1 MADKLLPWMRHALGQ
16 TSQIASA
23 ALSMLHCSTQHSCR
37 QEKAEKEEEEGGGG
51 EGRRGE
57 EEEHDLHLQLIDYIE
72 ATLNP
77 PD

>member
-37 QEKAEKEEEEGGGG
+37 QEKAEKEEED
-51 EGRRGE
+51 
-57 EEEHDLHLQLIDYIE
+57 DLHLQPIDYIE

>member
-51 EGRRGE
+51 GEGRRGE
-57 EEEHDLHLQLIDYIE
+57 EEKGGGGKRRSMIYICS
-72 ATLNP
+72 
-77 PD
+77 